1 MNKSPSSIKPRATTS
16 RSKPQAKPRLID
28 ERGRSVDPV
37 RMYLRKMGTISLLT
51 REGEIEVAKRIE
63 TGENK
68 VIDIVLN
75 SPIAIPYVVDLCER
89 VERNL
94 VRVKDAFVIPAKTDE
109 KRPGQDDEPTGQEA
123 AIENMKIH
131 LKRLRKHQR
140 ELDRI
145 DEKLREVPG
154 STPTPTLTPAF
165 EADADAELTQDFD
178 AEADSDSD
186 SFESAELGGPGI
198 VAAPEADVIDLDDHA
213 EDERDERDDR
223 DLGKRAE
230 QQEAA
235 VRSMIDMRL
244 SRKSIEEMS
253 EELSETVENVR
264 RALREVQDCER
275 RAGVDLEELRSTFE
289 GLRLRE
295 QEEFKLCRKLGLHPW
310 ELHELIS
317 RMKVA
322 NKRIRRVEQ
331 ELGVSAGELVALYDD
346 LRRARRERE
355 AAKAEL
361 VEANLRLVVSIA
373 KKYTNRGLQ
382 FLDLIQEGNIG
393 LMKAVDKFEYQRG
406 YKFSTYA
413 TWWIRQAITRAISDQ
428 ARTIRVPVHM
438 IESINKLIRTTR
450 QLVQEYGREPTHQE
464 IATKMG
470 MPVEKVRSILRI
482 AKEPISLET
491 PLGEDGD
498 SSLGDLIEDKNAL
511 DPGSGVVDRHLSD
524 ETRRAL
530 ASLTPR
536 EEKILR
542 LRFGIGEASDH
553 TLEEVGKD
561 FSVTRERIRQ
571 IEAKALSKLRKAE
584 RSKQL
589 REFVED

>member
-1 MNKSPSSIKPRATTS
+1 MSNSQSSITT
-16 RSKPQAKPRLID
+16 QADDEEAPPLPPSPE

-68 VIDIVLN
+68 VVDIVLH
-75 SPIAIPYVVDLCER
+75 SPAALPHVLDLCDR
-89 VERNL
+89 VERGL
-94 VRVKDAFVIPAKTDE
+94 VRVKDAFVLPAKNDE
-109 KRPGQDDEPTGQEA
+109 RQPGKDDEPSGQEA
-123 AIENMKIH
+123 ALENMRNQ

-140 ELDRI
+140 EIEKI
-145 DEKLREVPG
+145 DERRAALREALATGQAPSEPEEG
-154 STPTPTLTPAF
+154 QL
-165 EADADAELTQDFD
+165 DAERLD
-178 AEADSDSD
+178 AERLD
-186 SFESAELGGPGI
+186 AERHDAERLDAERLDAGRLDAGRLMEKRLEQLEFA
-198 VAAPEADVIDLDDHA
+198 VAAM
-213 EDERDERDDR
+213 RDM
-223 DLGKRAE
+223 K
-230 QQEAA
+230 
-235 VRSMIDMRL
+235 L
-244 SRKSIEEMS
+244 SRKSIDEMID
-253 EELSETVENVR
+253 ELSETVDGLQ
-264 RALREVQDCER
+264 RALRELRACER
-275 RAGVDLEELRSTFE
+275 RAGVELEELRETFE
-289 GLRLRE
+289 GARLKE
-295 QEEFKLCRKLGLHPW
+295 EEEFKLCRRLGLHPW
-310 ELHELIS
+310 ELHELIT

-322 NKRIRRVEQ
+322 SKRIRRVEQ
-331 ELGVSAGELVALYDD
+331 DLGVSAETLVGLHGD
-346 LRRARRERE
+346 LTKAKRERE
-355 AAKAEL
+355 AAKSEL

-450 QLVQEYGREPTHQE
+450 QLVQEFGREPTHEE
-464 IATKMG
+464 IADKMS
-470 MPVEKVRSILRI
+470 MPVDKVRSILRI

-511 DPGSGVVDRHLSD
+511 DPASGVVDRHLSD

-530 ASLTPR
+530 AGLTPR

-542 LRFGIGEASDH
+542 LRFGIGEGSDH
-553 TLEEVGKD
+553 TLEEVGRD

-584 RSKQL
+584 RARQL

>member
-1 MNKSPSSIKPRATTS
+1 MSNSQSSITTQNDDDTEETPVAS
-16 RSKPQAKPRLID
+16 PEERS
-28 ERGRSVDPV
+28 RSVDPV

-63 TGENK
+63 SGENR
-68 VIDIVLN
+68 VIDIVLR
-75 SPIAIPYVVDLCER
+75 SPAAIPHVLDLCDR

-94 VRVKDAFVIPAKTDE
+94 VRVKDAFVLPAKNDE
-109 KRPGQDDEPTGQEA
+109 RHPGAEDEPSSQEA
-123 AIENMKIH
+123 ALENMRNQ

-140 ELDRI
+140 EI
-145 DEKLREVPG
+145 EKLDERRTALREGKPDIEG
-154 STPTPTLTPAF
+154 EDLDKIAAKRI
-165 EADADAELTQDFD
+165 EQLEQA
-178 AEADSDSD
+178 
-186 SFESAELGGPGI
+186 
-198 VAAPEADVIDLDDHA
+198 VAAM
-213 EDERDERDDR
+213 RDM
-223 DLGKRAE
+223 K
-230 QQEAA
+230 
-235 VRSMIDMRL
+235 L
-244 SRKSIEEMS
+244 SRKSIDEMID
-253 EELSETVENVR
+253 ELSETVDGLQ
-264 RALREVQDCER
+264 RALRELRSCER
-275 RAGVDLEELRSTFE
+275 RAGVDLEELRETFE
-289 GLRLRE
+289 GARLKE
-295 QEEFKLCRKLGLHPW
+295 EEEFKLCRKLGLHPW
-310 ELHELIS
+310 ELHELLT
-317 RMKVA
+317 RMKVSS
-322 NKRIRRVEQ
+322 KRIRRVEQ
-331 ELGVSAGELVALYDD
+331 DLGVSAETLVSIHGELT
-346 LRRARRERE
+346 RAKRDRE
-355 AAKAEL
+355 AAKSEL

-450 QLVQEYGREPTHQE
+450 QLVQEYGREPTHEE
-464 IATKMG
+464 IADKMN
-470 MPVEKVRSILRI
+470 MPVDKVRSILRI

-511 DPGSGVVDRHLSD
+511 DPASGVVDRHLSD

-530 ASLTPR
+530 AALTPR

-542 LRFGIGEASDH
+542 LRFGIGEGSDH
-553 TLEEVGKD
+553 TLEEVGRD

-584 RSKQL
+584 RAKQL

>member
-1 MNKSPSSIKPRATTS
+1 MSNSESSIKSPVSAS
-16 RSKPQAKPRLID
+16 PSKSSSKPRLID

-63 TGENK
+63 AGENR
-68 VIDIVLN
+68 VVDLVLH
-75 SPIAIPYVVDLCER
+75 SPIAIPYVSDLCER
-89 VERNL
+89 VERGL
-94 VRVKDAFVIPAKTDE
+94 VRVKDAFVIPAKNDE
-109 KRPGQDDEPTGQEA
+109 KRPGESEEPSGQEA
-123 AIENMKIH
+123 AIENMKTQ

-140 ELDRI
+140 ELDKI
-145 DEKLREVPG
+145 DETIVALPEGEEPDEKLSE
-154 STPTPTLTPAF
+154 
-165 EADADAELTQDFD
+165 
-178 AEADSDSD
+178 
-186 SFESAELGGPGI
+186 
-198 VAAPEADVIDLDDHA
+198 
-213 EDERDERDDR
+213 
-223 DLGKRAE
+223 KRVE
-230 QQEAA
+230 QLEAA
-235 VRSMIDMRL
+235 VRAMLDMRL
-244 SRKSIEEMS
+244 SRKAIDDMS
-253 EELSETVENVR
+253 EELSETVDNVR
-264 RALREVQDCER
+264 RAKRELLDCQR
-275 RAGVDLEELRSTFE
+275 RAGVDLDELRSIFE
-289 GLRLRE
+289 GVRLRE

-331 ELGVSAGELVALYDD
+331 ELGVSGDALVALYDD
-346 LRRARRERE
+346 LSRARRERE

-553 TLEEVGKD
+553 TLEEVGRD

-584 RSKQL
+584 RAKQL

>member
-1 MNKSPSSIKPRATTS
+1 
-16 RSKPQAKPRLID
+16 
-28 ERGRSVDPV
+28 
-37 RMYLRKMGTISLLT
+37 MYLRKMGTISLLT

-109 KRPGQDDEPTGQEA
+109 KRPGQDEEPTGQEA
-123 AIENMKIH
+123 AIENMKVQ

-145 DEKLREVPG
+145 DEKLRE
-154 STPTPTLTPAF
+154 
-165 EADADAELTQDFD
+165 
-178 AEADSDSD
+178 SDTD
-186 SFESAELGGPGI
+186 EGQ
-198 VAAPEADVIDLDDHA
+198 PEADGEPDATASTEPETDADGK
-213 EDERDERDDR
+213 D
-223 DLGKRAE
+223 KRAE
-230 QQEAA
+230 QQDAA

-289 GLRLRE
+289 GVRLRE

-331 ELGVSAGELVALYDD
+331 ELGVSADDLVALYDD

>member
-1 MNKSPSSIKPRATTS
+1 MSRKKKSAT
-16 RSKPQAKPRLID
+16 KPRLID

-63 TGENK
+63 AGENK
-68 VIDIVLN
+68 VIDIVLR
-75 SPIAIPYVVDLCER
+75 SPIAIPYVFDLCDR
-89 VERNL
+89 VERSL
-94 VRVKDAFVIPAKTDE
+94 VRVKDAFVIPAKNDE
-109 KRPGQDDEPTGQEA
+109 KRPGEADGPTGQEA
-123 AIENMKIH
+123 AVENMKVQ
-131 LKRLRKHQR
+131 LKRLRKQHR
-140 ELDRI
+140 EL
-145 DEKLREVPG
+145 EKIEERVAELDAQATAASEAERPAAEPVALVVDNGDAPSEAASAGAAPAAAYAAPSTPPAEVALVEGGKDDGARAELDKKHHELREATVG
-154 STPTPTLTPAF
+154 TML
-165 EADADAELTQDFD
+165 DF
-178 AEADSDSD
+178 
-186 SFESAELGGPGI
+186 
-198 VAAPEADVIDLDDHA
+198 
-213 EDERDERDDR
+213 
-223 DLGKRAE
+223 
-230 QQEAA
+230 
-235 VRSMIDMRL
+235 RL

-253 EELSETVENVR
+253 EELSETVETVR
-264 RALREVQDCER
+264 RALRELLDCER
-275 RAGVDLEELRSTFE
+275 RAGVDLDELRSTFE
-289 GLRLRE
+289 GVRLRE
-295 QEEFKLCRKLGLHPW
+295 QEEFKLCRRLGLHPW
-310 ELHELIS
+310 ELHELIT

-322 NKRIRRVEQ
+322 TKRIRQVEQ
-331 ELGVSAGELVALYDD
+331 ETGVSADNLVALYDS
-346 LRRARRERE
+346 LTKARRERE

-450 QLVQEYGREPTHQE
+450 QLVQEFGREPTHQE
-464 IATKMG
+464 IAEKMN

-511 DPGSGVVDRHLSD
+511 DPGSGVVERHLGD

-553 TLEEVGKD
+553 TLEEVGRD

-571 IEAKALSKLRKAE
+571 IEAKALSKLRKAD
-584 RSKQL
+584 RAKQL

>member
-1 MNKSPSSIKPRATTS
+1 MSNSQISIPTHADDEEAPPLPPSPE
-16 RSKPQAKPRLID
+16 

-68 VIDIVLN
+68 VVDIVLH
-75 SPIAIPYVVDLCER
+75 SPAALPHVLDLCDR
-89 VERNL
+89 VERGL
-94 VRVKDAFVIPAKTDE
+94 VRVKDAFVLPAKNDE
-109 KRPGQDDEPTGQEA
+109 RHPGKDDEPSGQEA
-123 AIENMKIH
+123 ALENMRNQ

-140 ELDRI
+140 EIERI
-145 DEKLREVPG
+145 DERRAVVREDQ
-154 STPTPTLTPAF
+154 STPVAVVEAEPDEVLAALPDALT
-165 EADADAELTQDFD
+165 EGHADGHRLVEKRLEQLEFA
-178 AEADSDSD
+178 
-186 SFESAELGGPGI
+186 
-198 VAAPEADVIDLDDHA
+198 VAAM
-213 EDERDERDDR
+213 RDM
-223 DLGKRAE
+223 K
-230 QQEAA
+230 
-235 VRSMIDMRL
+235 L
-244 SRKSIEEMS
+244 SRKSIDEMID
-253 EELSETVENVR
+253 ELSETVDGLQ
-264 RALREVQDCER
+264 RALRELRACER
-275 RAGVDLEELRSTFE
+275 RAGVELEELRETFE
-289 GLRLRE
+289 GARLKE
-295 QEEFKLCRKLGLHPW
+295 EEEFKLCRRLGLHPW
-310 ELHELIS
+310 ELHELIT

-322 NKRIRRVEQ
+322 SKRIRRVEQ
-331 ELGVSAGELVALYDD
+331 DLGVSAETLVALHGN
-346 LRRARRERE
+346 LTKAKRERE

-450 QLVQEYGREPTHQE
+450 QLVQEFGREPTHEE
-464 IATKMG
+464 IADKMS
-470 MPVEKVRSILRI
+470 MPVDKVRSILRI

-511 DPGSGVVDRHLSD
+511 DPASGVVDRHLSD

-530 ASLTPR
+530 AGLTPR

-542 LRFGIGEASDH
+542 LRFGIGEGSDH
-553 TLEEVGKD
+553 TLEEVGRD

-584 RSKQL
+584 RARQL

>member
-1 MNKSPSSIKPRATTS
+1 MTKPQSTVSPSAS
-16 RSKPQAKPRLID
+16 RSKSKRADSKPRLID

-63 TGENK
+63 AGENK
-68 VIDIVLN
+68 VVDIVLH
-75 SPIAIPYVVDLCER
+75 SPIAIPYVLDLCDR
-89 VERNL
+89 VERSL

-109 KRPGQDDEPTGQEA
+109 KRPGQDDGPTGQEA
-123 AIENMKIH
+123 AVENMKVQ
-131 LKRLRKHQR
+131 LKKLRKHQR
-140 ELDRI
+140 EL
-145 DEKLREVPG
+145 EKL
-154 STPTPTLTPAF
+154 
-165 EADADAELTQDFD
+165 
-178 AEADSDSD
+178 
-186 SFESAELGGPGI
+186 
-198 VAAPEADVIDLDDHA
+198 
-213 EDERDERDDR
+213 DERLREQTEALGDIETAADDKLVEKLAR
-223 DLGKRAE
+223 KRGE
-230 QQEAA
+230 QHESA
-235 VRSMIDMRL
+235 VRSMLDMRL
-244 SRKSIEEMS
+244 SRKSIDEMS

-264 RALREVQDCER
+264 RALRELEACEK
-275 RAGVDLEELRSTFE
+275 RAGVDLNELRATFE
-289 GLRLRE
+289 GVRLRE
-295 QEEFKLCRKLGLHPW
+295 QEEFKLCRRLGLHPW
-310 ELHELIS
+310 ELHELIT

-322 NKRIRRVEQ
+322 SKRIKRVEQ
-331 ELGVSAGELVALYDD
+331 ELGVSANNLVLLYDE
-346 LRRARRERE
+346 LNRARRERE

-464 IATKMG
+464 IAAKMG

-511 DPGSGVVDRHLSD
+511 DPGSGVVDRHLAD

-530 ASLTPR
+530 AGLTPR

-553 TLEEVGKD
+553 TLEEVGRD

-584 RSKQL
+584 RARQL

>member
-1 MNKSPSSIKPRATTS
+1 MSNNQSSIPTHTDEEEAPPLPAS
-16 RSKPQAKPRLID
+16 PE

-68 VIDIVLN
+68 VVDIVLH
-75 SPIAIPYVVDLCER
+75 SPAALPHVLDLCDR
-89 VERNL
+89 VERGL
-94 VRVKDAFVIPAKTDE
+94 VRVKDAFVLPAKNDE
-109 KRPGQDDEPTGQEA
+109 RHPGKDDEPSGQEA
-123 AIENMKIH
+123 ALENMRNQ

-140 ELDRI
+140 EIEKIDERRVALQEGRPAVDPEQPDDGINDLDRLA
-145 DEKLREVPG
+145 EKRVEQLEF
-154 STPTPTLTPAF
+154 A
-165 EADADAELTQDFD
+165 
-178 AEADSDSD
+178 
-186 SFESAELGGPGI
+186 
-198 VAAPEADVIDLDDHA
+198 VAAM
-213 EDERDERDDR
+213 RDT
-223 DLGKRAE
+223 K
-230 QQEAA
+230 
-235 VRSMIDMRL
+235 L
-244 SRKSIEEMS
+244 SRKSIDEMID
-253 EELSETVENVR
+253 ELSETVDGLQ
-264 RALREVQDCER
+264 RALRELRACER
-275 RAGVDLEELRSTFE
+275 RAGVELEELRETFE
-289 GLRLRE
+289 GARLKE
-295 QEEFKLCRKLGLHPW
+295 EEEFKLCRRLGLHPW
-310 ELHELIS
+310 ELHELLT

-322 NKRIRRVEQ
+322 SKRIRRVEQ
-331 ELGVSAGELVALYDD
+331 DLGVSAETLVGIHGALTK
-346 LRRARRERE
+346 AKRERE

-450 QLVQEYGREPTHQE
+450 QLVQEFGREPTHEE
-464 IATKMG
+464 IADKMS
-470 MPVEKVRSILRI
+470 MPVDKVRSILRI

-511 DPGSGVVDRHLSD
+511 DPASGVVDRHLSD

-530 ASLTPR
+530 AGLTPR

-542 LRFGIGEASDH
+542 LRFGIGEGSDH
-553 TLEEVGKD
+553 TLEEVGRD

-584 RSKQL
+584 RARQL

>member
-1 MNKSPSSIKPRATTS
+1 MSNSESVIKSPVGASPSKSTS
-16 RSKPQAKPRLID
+16 KPRLID

-63 TGENK
+63 AGENR
-68 VIDIVLN
+68 VVDLVLH
-75 SPIAIPYVVDLCER
+75 SPIAIPYVGDLCER
-89 VERNL
+89 VERGL
-94 VRVKDAFVIPAKTDE
+94 VRVKDAFVIPAKNDE
-109 KRPGQDDEPTGQEA
+109 KRPGENEEPSGQEA
-123 AIENMKIH
+123 ALENMKTQ

-140 ELDRI
+140 ELDKV
-145 DEKLREVPG
+145 DE
-154 STPTPTLTPAF
+154 T
-165 EADADAELTQDFD
+165 
-178 AEADSDSD
+178 
-186 SFESAELGGPGI
+186 I
-198 VAAPEADVIDLDDHA
+198 VALPGGELPDAKLLE
-213 EDERDERDDR
+213 
-223 DLGKRAE
+223 KRME
-230 QQEAA
+230 QIEAA
-235 VRSMIDMRL
+235 VRSMLDMKL
-244 SRKSIEEMS
+244 SRKAIDDMS

-264 RALREVQDCER
+264 RAKRELLDCQR
-275 RAGVDLEELRSTFE
+275 RAGVDLDELRSTFE
-289 GLRLRE
+289 GVRLRE

-322 NKRIRRVEQ
+322 NKRIVRVEQ
-331 ELGVSAGELVALYDD
+331 ELGVSADALVELYDD
-346 LRRARRERE
+346 LSRARRERE

-553 TLEEVGKD
+553 TLEEVGRD

-584 RSKQL
+584 RAKQL

>member
-1 MNKSPSSIKPRATTS
+1 MSKVQSSTNSRASGRSATKPKGKA
-16 RSKPQAKPRLID
+16 KGKPRLID

-63 TGENK
+63 AGENK
-68 VIDIVLN
+68 VIDIVLR
-75 SPIAIPYVVDLCER
+75 SPIAIPYVLDLCDR
-89 VERNL
+89 VDRSL
-94 VRVKDAFVIPAKTDE
+94 LRVKDAFVIPAKNDE
-109 KRPGQDDEPTGQEA
+109 KRHGDADEPTGQEA
-123 AIENMKIH
+123 AVENMRVQ
-131 LKRLRKHQR
+131 LKKLRKQQR
-140 ELDRI
+140 ELDKL
-145 DEKLREVPG
+145 DEKLV
-154 STPTPTLTPAF
+154 STTTESDDDDESDTKIAARRG
-165 EADADAELTQDFD
+165 EIAETTVQTML
-178 AEADSDSD
+178 
-186 SFESAELGGPGI
+186 
-198 VAAPEADVIDLDDHA
+198 
-213 EDERDERDDR
+213 
-223 DLGKRAE
+223 
-230 QQEAA
+230 
-235 VRSMIDMRL
+235 DMRL

-253 EELSETVENVR
+253 EELTETVDNVR
-264 RALREVQDCER
+264 RALREQRDCER
-275 RAGVDLEELRSTFE
+275 RAGVDLDELRATFE
-289 GLRLRE
+289 GARLKE

-322 NKRIRRVEQ
+322 NKRILRVEQ
-331 ELGVSAGELVALYDD
+331 ELGVSAAQLVTLYDD
-346 LRRARRERE
+346 LHRARHERD

-450 QLVQEYGREPTHQE
+450 QLVQEFGREPTHQE
-464 IATKMG
+464 IAAKMS
-470 MPVEKVRSILRI
+470 MPVEKVRAILRI

-553 TLEEVGKD
+553 TLEEVGRD

-584 RSKQL
+584 RAKQL

>member
-1 MNKSPSSIKPRATTS
+1 LNDSN
-16 RSKPQAKPRLID
+16 
-28 ERGRSVDPV
+28 
-37 RMYLRKMGTISLLT
+37 
-51 REGEIEVAKRIE
+51 EGEAVA
-63 TGENK
+63 GEGEA
-68 VIDIVLN
+68 
-75 SPIAIPYVVDLCER
+75 IAGEGEAVANQPVASQAVASQAVASQPVANDNDEQVKLLEKR
-89 VERNL
+89 VEQL
-94 VRVKDAFVIPAKTDE
+94 
-109 KRPGQDDEPTGQEA
+109 
-123 AIENMKIH
+123 
-131 LKRLRKHQR
+131 
-140 ELDRI
+140 
-145 DEKLREVPG
+145 
-154 STPTPTLTPAF
+154 
-165 EADADAELTQDFD
+165 
-178 AEADSDSD
+178 
-186 SFESAELGGPGI
+186 
-198 VAAPEADVIDLDDHA
+198 
-213 EDERDERDDR
+213 
-223 DLGKRAE
+223 
-230 QQEAA
+230 EAA
-235 VRSMIDMRL
+235 VRAMLDMKL
-244 SRKSIEEMS
+244 SRKAIDDMS

-264 RALREVQDCER
+264 RAKREIIDCQR
-275 RAGVDLEELRSTFE
+275 RAGVELEELRSTFE
-289 GLRLRE
+289 GVRLRE

-310 ELHELIS
+310 ELHELIT
-317 RMKVA
+317 RMKVS
-322 NKRIRRVEQ
+322 NKRILRVEQ
-331 ELGVSAGELVALYDD
+331 ELGVSADALVELYDD
-346 LRRARRERE
+346 LSRARRERE

-511 DPGSGVVDRHLSD
+511 DPGSGVVDRHLTD

-530 ASLTPR
+530 ATLTPR

-553 TLEEVGKD
+553 TLEEVGRD

-584 RSKQL
+584 RARQL

>member
-1 MNKSPSSIKPRATTS
+1 MSNSPIPLKPDVDAPSKASKASSKS
-16 RSKPQAKPRLID
+16 QAKTRLID

-63 TGENK
+63 AGENK

-75 SPIAIPYVVDLCER
+75 SPIAVPYVIDLCDR

-94 VRVKDAFVIPAKTDE
+94 VRVKDAFVIPAKNDE
-109 KRPGQDDEPTGQEA
+109 KRPGEAEEPTGQEA
-123 AIENMKIH
+123 ALENMKVQ
-131 LKRLRKHQR
+131 LKKLRKHQR
-140 ELDRI
+140 EI
-145 DEKLREVPG
+145 EKLDEGEGESVPVTVAVAG
-154 STPTPTLTPAF
+154 
-165 EADADAELTQDFD
+165 EAVAGEGPPV
-178 AEADSDSD
+178 AEAPVD
-186 SFESAELGGPGI
+186 EASAAKREELRL
-198 VAAPEADVIDLDDHA
+198 AS
-213 EDERDERDDR
+213 
-223 DLGKRAE
+223 
-230 QQEAA
+230 
-235 VRSMIDMRL
+235 VRSMNDMRL

-253 EELSETVENVR
+253 EELSETVETVR
-264 RALREVQDCER
+264 RSLRELLACER
-275 RAGVDLEELRSTFE
+275 RAGVDLDELRSTFE
-289 GLRLRE
+289 GVRLKE

-310 ELHELIS
+310 ELQELIS

-331 ELGVSAGELVALYDD
+331 DLGVTADELVALYDD
-346 LRRARRERE
+346 LTKARRERE

-450 QLVQEYGREPTHQE
+450 QLVQEFGREPTHEE
-464 IATKMG
+464 IAGKMG
-470 MPVEKVRSILRI
+470 MPVEKVRAILRI

-498 SSLGDLIEDKNAL
+498 SSLGDLIEDKTAL
-511 DPGSGVVDRHLSD
+511 DPGSGVVDRHLAD

-553 TLEEVGKD
+553 TLEEVGRD

-584 RSKQL
+584 RAKQL

>member
-1 MNKSPSSIKPRATTS
+1 MSNSESSIKSPAEPS
-16 RSKPQAKPRLID
+16 QSPSKPSTGKPRLID

-63 TGENK
+63 AGENR
-68 VIDIVLN
+68 VIDLVLH
-75 SPIAIPYVVDLCER
+75 SPIAIPYVGDLCER
-89 VERNL
+89 VERGL
-94 VRVKDAFVIPAKTDE
+94 VRVKDAFVIPAKQDE
-109 KRPGQDDEPTGQEA
+109 KRPGQDDEPSGQEA
-123 AIENMKIH
+123 ALDNMKIQI
-131 LKRLRKHQR
+131 KRLRKHQR
-140 ELDRI
+140 EIEKI
-145 DEKLREVPG
+145 DERLRELVEG
-154 STPTPTLTPAF
+154 
-165 EADADAELTQDFD
+165 E
-178 AEADSDSD
+178 
-186 SFESAELGGPGI
+186 G
-198 VAAPEADVIDLDDHA
+198 DDEKA
-213 EDERDERDDR
+213 KLLE
-223 DLGKRAE
+223 KRIE
-230 QQEAA
+230 QLEAA
-235 VRSMIDMRL
+235 VRSMIDMKL
-244 SRKSIEEMS
+244 SRKAIDDMS

-264 RALREVQDCER
+264 RAKRELVDCQR

-289 GLRLRE
+289 GVRLRE

-310 ELHELIS
+310 ELHELIT

-322 NKRIRRVEQ
+322 NKRILRVEQ
-331 ELGVSAGELVALYDD
+331 ELGVSADGLVELYDD
-346 LRRARRERE
+346 LSRARRERE

-553 TLEEVGKD
+553 TLEEVGRD

-584 RSKQL
+584 RAKQL

>member
-1 MNKSPSSIKPRATTS
+1 MSNSQSSIPTQADDEEAPPLPAS
-16 RSKPQAKPRLID
+16 PEERS
-28 ERGRSVDPV
+28 RSVDPV

-63 TGENK
+63 TGENR
-68 VIDIVLN
+68 VIDIVLH
-75 SPIAIPYVVDLCER
+75 SPAALPHVLDLCDR
-89 VERNL
+89 VERSL
-94 VRVKDAFVIPAKTDE
+94 VRVKDAFVLPAKNDE
-109 KRPGQDDEPTGQEA
+109 RQLGKDEEPSGQEA
-123 AIENMKIH
+123 ALENMRNQ

-140 ELDRI
+140 EIEKI
-145 DEKLREVPG
+145 DERRAALREGKPLEPSDDGLVDMDR
-154 STPTPTLTPAF
+154 L
-165 EADADAELTQDFD
+165 AEKRLEQLEF
-178 AEADSDSD
+178 A
-186 SFESAELGGPGI
+186 
-198 VAAPEADVIDLDDHA
+198 VAAM
-213 EDERDERDDR
+213 RDM
-223 DLGKRAE
+223 K
-230 QQEAA
+230 
-235 VRSMIDMRL
+235 L
-244 SRKSIEEMS
+244 SRKSIDEMID
-253 EELSETVENVR
+253 ELSETVDGLQ
-264 RALREVQDCER
+264 RALRELRACER
-275 RAGVDLEELRSTFE
+275 RAGVELEELRVTFE
-289 GLRLRE
+289 GARLKE
-295 QEEFKLCRKLGLHPW
+295 EEEFKLCRRLGLHPW
-310 ELHELIS
+310 ELHELLT

-322 NKRIRRVEQ
+322 SKRIRRVEQ
-331 ELGVSAGELVALYDD
+331 DLGVSAETLVALHGD
-346 LRRARRERE
+346 LTKAKRDRE

-450 QLVQEYGREPTHQE
+450 QLVQEYGREPTHEE
-464 IATKMG
+464 IADKMN
-470 MPVEKVRSILRI
+470 MPVDKVRSILRI

-511 DPGSGVVDRHLSD
+511 DPASGVVDRHLSD

-530 ASLTPR
+530 AGLTPR

-542 LRFGIGEASDH
+542 LRFGIGEGSDH
-553 TLEEVGKD
+553 TLEEVGRD

-584 RSKQL
+584 RARQL

>member
-16 RSKPQAKPRLID
+16 RDKPQAKPRLID

-123 AIENMKIH
+123 AIENMKIQ

-145 DEKLREVPG
+145 DEKLREVDADSPPDIE
-154 STPTPTLTPAF
+154 SEPD
-165 EADADAELTQDFD
+165 ADADA
-178 AEADSDSD
+178 
-186 SFESAELGGPGI
+186 
-198 VAAPEADVIDLDDHA
+198 VAAAPAVAPAPVEVEIDAATGDDSK
-213 EDERDERDDR
+213 

-289 GLRLRE
+289 GVRLRE

-331 ELGVSAGELVALYDD
+331 ELGVSADELVALYDD

>member
-1 MNKSPSSIKPRATTS
+1 MSNSESSIKSRATTTS
-16 RSKPQAKPRLID
+16 TSTSAGAKAKASAKPRLVD

-63 TGENK
+63 AGENR
-68 VIDIVLN
+68 VIDLVLH
-75 SPIAIPYVVDLCER
+75 SPIAMPYVIDLCER
-89 VERNL
+89 VDRGL
-94 VRVKDAFVIPAKTDE
+94 VRVKDAFVIPAKNDE
-109 KRPGQDDEPTGQEA
+109 KRPGEVEEPSGQEA
-123 AIENMKIH
+123 AIENMKVQI
-131 LKRLRKHQR
+131 KRLRKHQR
-140 ELDRI
+140 EIEKI
-145 DEKLREVPG
+145 DERLDERLGEQLGEQSEDQIGEPTDAEQVDGERVDGSGEESRDVGDHDPEAGAEITVLVSALSEVEVPK
-154 STPTPTLTPAF
+154 LL
-165 EADADAELTQDFD
+165 E
-178 AEADSDSD
+178 
-186 SFESAELGGPGI
+186 
-198 VAAPEADVIDLDDHA
+198 
-213 EDERDERDDR
+213 
-223 DLGKRAE
+223 KRAE
-230 QQEAA
+230 QVEAA
-235 VRSMIDMRL
+235 VRAMIDMRL
-244 SRKSIEEMS
+244 SRKAIEEMS

-264 RALREVQDCER
+264 RAARELEDCQR
-275 RAGVDLEELRSTFE
+275 RAGVDLDELRSTFE
-289 GLRLRE
+289 GVRLRE

-310 ELHELIS
+310 ELHELIT

-331 ELGVSAGELVALYDD
+331 ELGVSADALVELYDD
-346 LRRARRERE
+346 LSRARRQRE

-470 MPVEKVRSILRI
+470 MPVDKVRSILRI

-498 SSLGDLIEDKNAL
+498 SSLGDLIEDKNAV
-511 DPGSGVVDRHLSD
+511 DPGSGVVDRHLTD

-530 ASLTPR
+530 ATLTPR

-553 TLEEVGKD
+553 TLEEVGRD

-584 RSKQL
+584 RAKQL

>member
-1 MNKSPSSIKPRATTS
+1 MTNSPTSIKPRTN
-16 RSKPQAKPRLID
+16 PQTGPESSAAAGKPRLVD

-63 TGENK
+63 AGENK
-68 VIDIVLN
+68 VIDIVLH
-75 SPIAIPYVVDLCER
+75 SPIALPYVCDLCDRAER
-89 VERNL
+89 GL
-94 VRVKDAFVIPAKTDE
+94 VRVKDAFMIPAKTDE
-109 KRPGQDDEPTGQEA
+109 KRPGEIDEPTGQEA
-123 AIENMKIH
+123 AVDNMRIQI
-131 LKRLRKHQR
+131 KRLRKHQR
-140 ELDRI
+140 EIERF
-145 DEKLREVPG
+145 DEKIRALPEG
-154 STPTPTLTPAF
+154 
-165 EADADAELTQDFD
+165 EAPSPRLLEK
-178 AEADSDSD
+178 
-186 SFESAELGGPGI
+186 
-198 VAAPEADVIDLDDHA
+198 
-213 EDERDERDDR
+213 RDEQVE
-223 DLGKRAE
+223 G
-230 QQEAA
+230 A
-235 VRSMIDMRL
+235 VRAMNDMKL
-244 SRKSIEEMS
+244 SRKAIEEMS
-253 EELSETVENVR
+253 DELSETVDNVR
-264 RALREVQDCER
+264 RALRELQDCER
-275 RAGVDLEELRSTFE
+275 RAGVDLEELRSIFE
-289 GLRLRE
+289 GVRLKE

-310 ELHELIS
+310 ELHELIT

-322 NKRIRRVEQ
+322 NKRIRKVEQ
-331 ELGVSAGELVALYDD
+331 ELGVTASGLVDLYDD
-346 LRRARRERE
+346 LHRARRERE

-470 MPVEKVRSILRI
+470 MPVDKVRSILRI

-498 SSLGDLIEDKNAL
+498 SSLGDLIEDKNAV
-511 DPGSGVVDRHLSD
+511 DPGSGVVERHLSD

-553 TLEEVGKD
+553 TLEEVGRD

-584 RSKQL
+584 RAKQL

>member
-1 MNKSPSSIKPRATTS
+1 MNKSPSSTKSRATTS
-16 RSKPQAKPRLID
+16 RAKPQAKPRLID

-89 VERNL
+89 VERSL

-109 KRPGQDDEPTGQEA
+109 KRPGQQEEPTGQEA
-123 AIENMKIH
+123 AIENMKVQ

-145 DEKLREVPG
+145 DEKLREITEVLVEAAPQAAA
-154 STPTPTLTPAF
+154 PQAAPD
-165 EADADAELTQDFD
+165 ADADAD
-178 AEADSDSD
+178 ADADSDAATGAQAEVD
-186 SFESAELGGPGI
+186 VSAEPI
-198 VAAPEADVIDLDDHA
+198 VAATPDPTNDDGDSSN
-213 EDERDERDDR
+213 EPDDR
-223 DLGKRAE
+223 DLSKRIE

-235 VRSMIDMRL
+235 VRAMIDMRL

-289 GLRLRE
+289 GVRLRE

-331 ELGVSAGELVALYDD
+331 ELGVSADDLVALYDD

-450 QLVQEYGREPTHQE
+450 QLVQEYGREPTHLE

>member
-1 MNKSPSSIKPRATTS
+1 LNKSQSNATTRNTTS
-16 RSKPQAKPRLID
+16 RAKPKSAAKPRLID

-63 TGENK
+63 AGENK
-68 VIDIVLN
+68 VIDIVLH
-75 SPIAIPYVVDLCER
+75 SPIAIPYVVDLCDR
-89 VERNL
+89 VERSL

-109 KRPGQDDEPTGQEA
+109 KRPGQADEPTGQEA
-123 AIENMKIH
+123 AVENMKVQ

-140 ELDRI
+140 ELDKL
-145 DEKLREVPG
+145 DEKLVELG
-154 STPTPTLTPAF
+154 LG
-165 EADADAELTQDFD
+165 ADAPDKL
-178 AEADSDSD
+178 
-186 SFESAELGGPGI
+186 
-198 VAAPEADVIDLDDHA
+198 VN
-213 EDERDERDDR
+213 
-223 DLGKRAE
+223 KRGE
-230 QQEAA
+230 QHEAA
-235 VRSMIDMRL
+235 VKAMIDMRL

-264 RALREVQDCER
+264 RALRELQNCER

-289 GLRLRE
+289 GVRLKE
-295 QEEFKLCRKLGLHPW
+295 QEEFKLCRRLGLHPW

-322 NKRIRRVEQ
+322 NKRIRKVEQ
-331 ELGVSAGELVALYDD
+331 ELGVSADKLVELYDD
-346 LRRARRERE
+346 LHRARRERE

-553 TLEEVGKD
+553 TLEEVGRD

-584 RSKQL
+584 RAKQL

>member
-1 MNKSPSSIKPRATTS
+1 MSNSQISIPTQADDEEAAPVSASPEE
-16 RSKPQAKPRLID
+16 RS
-28 ERGRSVDPV
+28 RSVDPV

-68 VIDIVLN
+68 VIDIVLH
-75 SPIAIPYVVDLCER
+75 SPAAMPHVLDLCDR
-89 VERNL
+89 VERGL
-94 VRVKDAFVIPAKTDE
+94 VRVKDAFVLPAKNDE
-109 KRPGQDDEPTGQEA
+109 RHPGKDDEPSAQEA
-123 AIENMKIH
+123 ALENMRNQ

-140 ELDRI
+140 EIEKI
-145 DEKLREVPG
+145 DERRAALRDGTTGPLDLEDGP
-154 STPTPTLTPAF
+154 
-165 EADADAELTQDFD
+165 QDNDRLVEKRLEQIEF
-178 AEADSDSD
+178 A
-186 SFESAELGGPGI
+186 
-198 VAAPEADVIDLDDHA
+198 VAAM
-213 EDERDERDDR
+213 RDM
-223 DLGKRAE
+223 K
-230 QQEAA
+230 
-235 VRSMIDMRL
+235 L
-244 SRKSIEEMS
+244 SRKSIDEMID
-253 EELSETVENVR
+253 ELSETVDGLQ
-264 RALREVQDCER
+264 RALRELRACER
-275 RAGVDLEELRSTFE
+275 RAGVELEELRETFE
-289 GLRLRE
+289 GARLKE
-295 QEEFKLCRKLGLHPW
+295 EEEFKLCRRLGLHPW
-310 ELHELIS
+310 ELHELIT

-322 NKRIRRVEQ
+322 SKRIRRVEQ
-331 ELGVSAGELVALYDD
+331 DLGVSAETLVSLHGD
-346 LRRARRERE
+346 LTKAKRERE

-450 QLVQEYGREPTHQE
+450 QLVQEYGREPTHEE
-464 IATKMG
+464 IADKMS
-470 MPVEKVRSILRI
+470 MPVDKVRSILRI

-511 DPGSGVVDRHLSD
+511 DPASGVVDRHLSD

-530 ASLTPR
+530 AGLTPR

-542 LRFGIGEASDH
+542 LRFGIGEGSDH
-553 TLEEVGKD
+553 TLEEVGRD

-584 RSKQL
+584 RARQL